1 MFSGHTDPLRP
12 QSPSQALQRTTTKLT
27 GQPRRANL
35 DSEQHTFTHP
45 ESQDEP
51 ILVHFNGHFN
61 GNFNGTFI
69 LPNTTYNKSQGESDA
84 QIAARRAMAKRS
96 SRSYVARISRTRS
109 RKKEML
115 GRPTKPG
122 ITLDTS
128 FSRHKGNAPRQVFPH
143 ERELKSSGGTVRK
156 HNWLGLG
163 RSATR
168 NKGLGITQG
177 TPQPESRSDASRPP
191 PNVTQYR
198 NDENGVQ
205 SDETNNLDPN
215 TATPGSKTWQ
225 EVSPWD
231 RAIPIGISIPS
242 DSVPDFSPYQSTRHR
257 SESDATLVTPS
268 IIITPANAMKSVW
281 SPDTASDYTPGRGS
295 SIYSRATFNIHSD
308 KADVPP
314 VPALPTNV
322 MQTSTG
328 NFNPDFYRGA
338 IEEHQSHT
346 RNGTLDSAGT
356 AFEDDEDDIKL
367 RDRITSTGTFFEED
381 EMPLRNKNMLSTLS
395 IDTSVV
401 PTPRRSQG
409 WWNVITTPFVMSRTN
424 SVWTQGGRNMEKTP
438 SVPMVP
444 QRFDA
449 NANSPSTPTTYIWS
463 ATEKSPSIRGDSPL
477 GPTSHSTAMTSL
489 KLSERRQSEHVVYGY
504 SANTPPT
511 TRSQDRANDSDM
523 RFISETQSVVRNEAQ
538 YHFKQTP
545 STPDRNITSPL
556 SAMSPSPIVD
566 TATTGTV
573 MMPRQ
578 VQGPQP
584 IHVVIELQDRRTD
597 ANAQATITNSQAIR
611 QPVHASVELQNRQ
624 LDANS
629 QATNA
634 DTVPTRLSFHTDLKL
649 QDRQSEANVQTTVAN
664 TPPTGQLFYS
674 NIEHQGRQLDA
685 SAQTTKADTLHTRQ
699 LFYSSVEH
707 QGRQRDASAHTTSAN
722 TLPTGQ
728 PLYANIEHQEDR
740 RDVSVQKTSASTPQ
754 TRQPAQASPLTPQ
767 LVNVDLSTPR
777 DDTAKIKLPVF
788 APPPT
793 YAQKSSHSSYD
804 HGSRASSPA
813 STPELKGQ
821 KQHRKVSNIMDCFPF
836 LGRFQRKKEDNQKK
850 KQEKKKS
857 RKGGWCFW
865 CCGCCIII
873 VVLLAIIIPV
883 TVVLTHKGNKD
894 SKAKDPPS
902 QWLNIT
908 GYPPIP
914 TGISTIA
921 QPEPSEE
928 QSGCVVPATI
938 WSCALPKEQQQS
950 ISPNKPDQPNFK
962 LEITFENST
971 VTKPSKTRRA
981 ANPVSAGAVVRSRF
995 LKARAAPSASP
1006 APPST
1011 EDMKFLGQNTDGNLA
1026 PFEGEDTPF
1035 FITFQDS
1042 TSDVSSRLAK
1052 RAGSNDSS
1060 NITSVI
1066 PPPLLNPDGTA
1077 APANLYPLPSAQP
1090 LRLYNRGK
1098 ADEHYGFYVY
1108 YDRAIFL
1115 KDIKSDTGRGGN
1127 PADVDGGSPFAAATQ
1142 RCTFSQTRFLVQIWT
1157 KSQATKPLLQASAS
1171 NSSETVF
1178 KRPGSFPYPV
1188 TVTLDRHGGEPTK
1201 KNAYCYFI
1209 QKDGTIKN
1217 NSDSQTFVFE
1227 DRGFGGNLVNPT
1239 QGLNVTTGPIDG
1251 GTGGCSCQWQ
1261 NWLSS

>member
-1 MFSGHTDPLRP
+1 
-12 QSPSQALQRTTTKLT
+12 
-27 GQPRRANL
+27 
-35 DSEQHTFTHP
+35 
-45 ESQDEP
+45 
-51 ILVHFNGHFN
+51 
-61 GNFNGTFI
+61 
-69 LPNTTYNKSQGESDA
+69 
-84 QIAARRAMAKRS
+84 MAKRS

-489 KLSERRQSEHVVYGY
+489 KL
-504 SANTPPT
+504 T
-511 TRSQDRANDSDM
+511 NDSDM

-611 QPVHASVELQNRQ
+611 QPVHA
-624 LDANS
+624 
-629 QATNA
+629 T
-634 DTVPTRLSFHTDLKL
+634 
-649 QDRQSEANVQTTVAN
+649 
-664 TPPTGQLFYS
+664 
-674 NIEHQGRQLDA
+674 
-685 SAQTTKADTLHTRQ
+685 
-699 LFYSSVEH
+699 
-707 QGRQRDASAHTTSAN
+707 
-722 TLPTGQ
+722 
-728 PLYANIEHQEDR
+728 
-740 RDVSVQKTSASTPQ
+740 
-754 TRQPAQASPLTPQ
+754 SPLTPQ